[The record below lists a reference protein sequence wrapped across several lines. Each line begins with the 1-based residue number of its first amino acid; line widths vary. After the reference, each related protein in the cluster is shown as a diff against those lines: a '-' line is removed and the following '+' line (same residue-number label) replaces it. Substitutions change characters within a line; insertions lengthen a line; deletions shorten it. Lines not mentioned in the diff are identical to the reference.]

1 MQHESFYH
9 RPWLAAL
16 LMVVATMACG
26 CADAGTAH
34 GVKLVSFH
42 RDIQPIFTAK
52 CASCHPTAYPY
63 LDLRPGAAYRQ
74 LVGVSPPNAPSYERV
89 LPWRPDLSYLLL
101 HPVDPSRANLLT
113 RHERTLI
120 VDWILQGAKDD

>member
-1 MQHESFYH
+1 MKRLVLHMRSTAKKIHGPFSLIGRTRLQTGCMEPRPADEAEGTVDLLRCRPHMQHESFHH

-34 GVKLVSFH
+34 GVNLVSFH

-52 CASCHPTAYPY
+52 CAS
-63 LDLRPGAAYRQ
+63 
-74 LVGVSPPNAPSYERV
+74 
-89 LPWRPDLSYLLL
+89 
-101 HPVDPSRANLLT
+101 
-113 RHERTLI
+113 
-120 VDWILQGAKDD
+120 